1 MSTKSGEDSRPTAA
15 LRLLLYGGL
24 SQSLGVSVST
34 GGMIVWA
41 IVVMLFLA
49 NVVVSVLVIRSRYY
63 LWPQKLG
70 QCAIVW
76 AIPLLGPTAMWAF
89 LRSQE
94 HADIFD
100 TRAYPEPT
108 KKGIAVEVQ
117 NAIHDSV
124 GDGGGRG
131 GPGGVGD

>member
-1 MSTKSGEDSRPTAA
+1 MSTN
-15 LRLLLYGGL
+15 GL
-24 SQSLGVSVST
+24 IL
-34 GGMIVWA
+34 WA
-41 IVVMLFLA
+41 IVVMLCLA
-49 NVVVSVLVIRSRYY
+49 NVVVSVLVIRSRYF

-70 QCAIVW
+70 QCVIVW
-76 AIPLLGPTAMWAF
+76 TIPLLGPTAVWAF

-117 NAIHDSV
+117 NAIHDSF
-124 GDGGGRG
+124 GEGGAGGGQG
-131 GPGGVGD
+131 GGGD